1 MHLGINHAT
10 RFIESRFI
18 IRKMATIAKI
28 NPYRPG
34 FGLEPDYLAGRNEEC
49 QIITAAL
56 EMINES
62 RGSDGALLKSPFSP
76 TVLIGPRGVGKTVL
90 LYYAQVQA
98 QKLGIAFVE
107 IAKRHLEGD
116 LSKLMELIAPGSFM
130 QRIARKITGLKFGY
144 KNVGA
149 ELGLDFAQV
158 RNNIN
163 LALQTRLSKE
173 PLLLIMDE
181 VHTYESEYLGSILV
195 VIQEMLKNK
204 MPLAVIMAGTPGL
217 SKLLHSCGASF
228 VERSERIRMNVLD
241 QEATKL
247 ALAEPAKQSG
257 LPLMT
262 DALEALV
269 ASSDC
274 YPYFIQLLGRDA
286 WQVAR
291 NAGHEE
297 ITLADAQHGIDKAQ
311 KQRDEFYGD
320 RLSELRDHGLHN
332 HAYHVIEWM
341 QAEGNSIL
349 TDKVYDNFINL
360 DKLDSSDTNEIINN
374 LISLGFVWEIK
385 NILYPGIPSL
395 FDYIEDTRLK

>member
-1 MHLGINHAT
+1 
-10 RFIESRFI
+10 
-18 IRKMATIAKI
+18 MATIAKS
-28 NPYRPG
+28 NPYTPG

-49 QIITAAL
+49 QVITSTL
-56 EMINES
+56 ERLNEPKDA
-62 RGSDGALLKSPFSP
+62 DGALLKSPYSP

-90 LYYAQVQA
+90 LYYAQIQA

-107 IAKRHLEGD
+107 IAKRQLEGE
-116 LSKLMELIAPGSFM
+116 LSKLIKLIVPDSFM
-130 QRIARKITGLKFGY
+130 QSVAGKVTGLKIGP
-144 KNVGA
+144 VSLEA
-149 ELGLDFAQV
+149 EGGLDFAKMQEGLE
-158 RNNIN
+158 

-228 VERSERIRMNVLD
+228 VERSEITRMNVLD

-257 LPLMT
+257 LPLAP
-262 DALEALV
+262 DALETLV
-269 ASSDC
+269 VSSDC

-297 ITLADAQHGIDKAQ
+297 ITLADAQCGIDQAQ
-311 KQRDEFYGD
+311 TKRNRFYGV
-320 RLSELRDHGLHN
+320 RFSELVDFDLEDHI
-332 HAYHVIEWM
+332 YHVIEWM
-341 QAEGNSIL
+341 RESNNAIKLLQLI
-349 TDKVYDNFINL
+349 DNFVRL
-360 DKLDSSDTNEIINN
+360 DKLEKKAAKKIINDM
-374 LISLGFVWEIK
+374 IDLGFVWEVD
-385 NILYPGIPSL
+385 NVLYPGIPSL
-395 FDYIEDTRLK
+395 FNYIEDTKLQ

>member
-1 MHLGINHAT
+1 
-10 RFIESRFI
+10 
-18 IRKMATIAKI
+18 MATIAKS
-28 NPYRPG
+28 NPYTPG

-49 QIITAAL
+49 QVITSTL
-56 EMINES
+56 ERLNEPKDA
-62 RGSDGALLKSPFSP
+62 DGALLKSPYSP

-90 LYYAQVQA
+90 LDYAIGQA
-98 QKLGIAFVE
+98 KTMGISFVE
-107 IAKRHLEGD
+107 IAKRHLEGE
-116 LSKLMELIAPGSFM
+116 LSELMELIAPGSFM
-130 QRIARKITGLKFGY
+130 QRAAGQVTGVNIGPVHLE
-144 KNVGA
+144 A
-149 ELGLDFAQV
+149 EGGLNFAQV
-158 RNNIN
+158 RKNIN
-163 LALQTRLSKE
+163 IALQSRLSKE

-181 VHTYESEYLGSILV
+181 VHTYESDYLGSILV
-195 VIQEMLKNK
+195 VIQEMLRYKK
-204 MPLAVIMAGTPGL
+204 PLAVIMAGTPGL

-257 LPLMT
+257 LPLVA
-262 DALEALV
+262 DALETLV
-269 ASSDC
+269 VSSDC

-320 RLSELRDHGLHN
+320 RLSELRDHGLHK

-341 QAEGNSIL
+341 QTEGNSIL
-349 TDKVYDNFINL
+349 TDKVYDNFIKL
-360 DKLDSSDTNEIINN
+360 DKIDSSDTNEIINN

>member
-1 MHLGINHAT
+1 
-10 RFIESRFI
+10 
-18 IRKMATIAKI
+18 MATIAKS
-28 NPYRPG
+28 NPYTPG
-34 FGLEPDYLAGRNEEC
+34 FGLEPDYLAGRDQEC
-49 QIITAAL
+49 QVITSTL
-56 EMINES
+56 ERLNEPKDT
-62 RGSDGALLKSPFSP
+62 DGALLKSPYSP

-107 IAKRHLEGD
+107 IAKRQLEGE
-116 LSKLMELIAPGSFM
+116 LSELMELIAPGSFI
-130 QRIARKITGLKFGY
+130 QRIARKVTGLKFGS

-158 RNNIN
+158 RKNIN
-163 LALQTRLSKE
+163 LALQSRLSKE

-181 VHTYESEYLGSILV
+181 VHTYESDYLGSILV

-228 VERSERIRMNVLD
+228 VERSERIRMNILD

-257 LPLMT
+257 LPLAS
-262 DALEALV
+262 DALETLV

-291 NAGHEE
+291 DAGHEE
-297 ITLADAQHGIDKAQ
+297 ITLADAQHGIDQAQ
-311 KQRDEFYGD
+311 KQRYGFYGD
-320 RLSELRDHGLHN
+320 RFSELVDFDLEDHI
-332 HAYHVIEWM
+332 YHVIEWM
-341 QAEGNSIL
+341 RESNNAIKLLQLI
-349 TDKVYDNFINL
+349 DNFVRL
-360 DKLDSSDTNEIINN
+360 DKLEKKAAKKIINDM
-374 LISLGFVWEIK
+374 IDLGFVWEVD
-385 NILYPGIPSL
+385 NVLYPGIPSL
-395 FDYIEDTRLK
+395 FNYIETTR

>member
-1 MHLGINHAT
+1 MVA
-10 RFIESRFI
+10 
-18 IRKMATIAKI
+18 IAKI

-62 RGSDGALLKSPFSP
+62 RNSDGALLKSPFSP

-90 LYYAQVQA
+90 LDYAIRQA
-98 QKLGIAFVE
+98 QKLGIPFVE

-116 LSKLMELIAPGSFM
+116 LSKLMKLIVPDSFM
-130 QRIARKITGLKFGY
+130 QRFAGKVTGLNIGP
-144 KNVGA
+144 VSIEGDG
-149 ELGLDFAQV
+149 GLDFSK
-158 RNNIN
+158 
-163 LALQTRLSKE
+163 LEEGLDTALQTRLSEE

-195 VIQEMLKNK
+195 VMQEMLRYK

-228 VERSERIRMNVLD
+228 VERSERIRMNILD

-257 LPLMT
+257 LPLAA
-262 DALEALV
+262 DALETLV

-274 YPYFIQLLGRDA
+274 YPYFIQLLGHEA
-286 WQVAR
+286 WQVAHD
-291 NAGHEE
+291 AGHEE
-297 ITLADAQHGIDKAQ
+297 ITLVDAQHGIDQAQ
-311 KQRDEFYGD
+311 EQIGFLFGD

-341 QAEGNSIL
+341 RAEGNAIL
-349 TDKVYDNFINL
+349 LEKVYDKFVKL
-360 DKLDSSDTNEIINN
+360 DKLDYPTAYEITNN
-374 LISLGFVWEIK
+374 LIDLGFVWEI
-385 NILYPGIPSL
+385 NNVLYPGIPSL
-395 FDYIEDTRLK
+395 FDYLEDTKLK

>member
-1 MHLGINHAT
+1 MTAV
-10 RFIESRFI
+10 
-18 IRKMATIAKI
+18 AKT
-28 NPYRPG
+28 NPYKPG
-34 FGLEPDYLAGRNEEC
+34 FGLEPAYLAGRDEEC
-49 QIITAAL
+49 QVIMSTL
-56 EMINES
+56 EMINEPK
-62 RGSDGALLKSPFSP
+62 GSDGALLESPFGP
-76 TVLIGPRGVGKTVL
+76 TVMIGPRGVGKTVL

-107 IAKRHLEGD
+107 IAKRQLEGE
-116 LSKLMELIAPGSFM
+116 LSELMELIAPGSFI
-130 QRIARKITGLKFGY
+130 QRIARKVTGLKFGS

-158 RNNIN
+158 RKNIN
-163 LALQTRLSKE
+163 LALQSRLSKE

-181 VHTYESEYLGSILV
+181 VHTYESDYLGSILV

-228 VERSERIRMNVLD
+228 VERSKRIRMNILD

-257 LPLMT
+257 LPLVT

-269 ASSDC
+269 TSSDC
-274 YPYFIQLLGRDA
+274 YPYFIQLLGHEA
-286 WQVAR
+286 WQVSR

-297 ITLADAQHGIDKAQ
+297 ITLADVQHGIDKAQ
-311 KQRDEFYGD
+311 EQRDEFYGD

-349 TDKVYDNFINL
+349 TNKVYDNLIKL
-360 DKLDSSDTNEIINN
+360 DKLDNSGANEIINN
-374 LISLGFVWEIK
+374 FISLGFVWEK
-385 NILYPGIPSL
+385 KSTLYPGIPSL
-395 FDYIEDTRLK
+395 FNYLEDTKLK